1 MLRLKITTENGEST
15 LFVEDS
21 PFSESI
27 PISEEPDNQIVD
39 LLDGLYVPL
48 PYRTPVV
55 QVEGSSQEAVISQ
68 DAVTRELELVR
79 TTKVEKM
86 AGYSL
91 VSDEEQDRLAGVE
104 DGATKNSSDAD
115 LRARG
120 SHTGE
125 QPTSTITGLDA
136 EINAI
141 NSSLQTKVDK
151 VVGKELSDNNF
162 STQEK
167 DKLASLESSRFK
179 GVFTSLESLTSGVV
193 SPSAGDYAQVDKG
206 VGQEAVV
213 YIYDATDANW
223 FEQKSATTL
232 TSSQVKQLYE
242 SNANTEA
249 LTTALKV
256 KLESVDTG
264 ATLNSTDAQL
274 RDRALHTGTQP
285 ISSVTG
291 LSTELGNRV
300 TIQDSRLTDAR
311 EWVAATVSEPIA
323 IAGEDTRRWAW
334 TAQRIKQLVLGWWAG
349 TLAQTSGDS
358 TNKVMSQNATKTY
371 MEDNLGDIQ
380 TILDEINRGSL

>member
-104 DGATKNSSDAD
+104 DNATKNSSDAY
-115 LRARG
+115 LRARS

-141 NSSLQTKVDK
+141 NSSLQTKVVK

-213 YIYDATDANW
+213 YIYDVTDANW

-242 SNANTEA
+242 SNTNTEA

-274 RDRALHTGTQP
+274 RDRALHTGAQP

-291 LSTELGNRV
+291 LSAELSNRV
-300 TIQDSRLTDAR
+300 TLQDSRLTNAR

-358 TNKVMSQNATKTY
+358 TTKVMSQNATKTY

>member
-27 PISEEPDNQIVD
+27 PISEESDNQIVD

-55 QVEGSSQEAVISQ
+55 QAEGSSQEAVMSQ
-68 DAVTRELELVR
+68 DSVTRELELVR

-91 VSDEEQDRLAGVE
+91 ISDEEQDRLAGVE
-104 DGATKNSSDAD
+104 DNATKNSSDAD
-115 LRARG
+115 LRARS

-141 NSSLQTKVDK
+141 NSSLQTKVVK
-151 VVGKELSDNNF
+151 VDGKELSDNNF

-213 YIYDATDANW
+213 YIYDVTDSNW

-242 SNANTEA
+242 SNTNTEV

-274 RDRALHTGTQP
+274 RDRALHTGAQP

-300 TIQDSRLTDAR
+300 TTQDSRLTDSR

-334 TAQRIKQLVLGWWAG
+334 TAQRIKQLVQGWWAG
-349 TLAQTSGDS
+349 VVVQTSGDS
-358 TNKVMSQNATKTY
+358 TSKVMSQNATKTY

>member
-141 NSSLQTKVDK
+141 NSSLQTKVVK

-162 STQEK
+162 SAQEK

-213 YIYDATDANW
+213 YIYDVTDANW

-274 RDRALHTGTQP
+274 RDRALHTGAQP

-358 TNKVMSQNATKTY
+358 TTKVMSQNATKTY

>member
-55 QVEGSSQEAVISQ
+55 QVEGSSQEAVMSQ

-91 VSDEEQDRLAGVE
+91 ISNEEQDRLAGVE
-104 DGATKNSSDAD
+104 DNATKNSSDAD
-115 LRARG
+115 IRARS

-141 NSSLQTKVDK
+141 NSSLQTKVVK

-206 VGQEAVV
+206 VGKEAVV
-213 YIYDATDANW
+213 YIYDVTDANW

-242 SNANTEA
+242 SNTNTEA

-274 RDRALHTGTQP
+274 RDRALHTGAQP

-300 TIQDSRLTDAR
+300 TIQDYRLTDAR

-334 TAQRIKQLVLGWWAG
+334 TAQRIKQLVQGWWAG
-349 TLAQTSGDS
+349 VVVQTSGDS
-358 TNKVMSQNATKTY
+358 TTKTMSQNATKTY

>member
-91 VSDEEQDRLAGVE
+91 VSDE

-125 QPTSTITGLDA
+125 QPTSTVTGLDA

-193 SPSAGDYAQVDKG
+193 SPRAGDYAQVDKG

-213 YIYDATDANW
+213 YIYDVTDANW

-274 RDRALHTGTQP
+274 RDRALHTGAQP

-291 LSTELGNRV
+291 LSAELGNRV

>member
-91 VSDEEQDRLAGVE
+91 VSDEEQDRLSGVE

-141 NSSLQTKVDK
+141 NSSLQTKVVK

-193 SPSAGDYAQVDKG
+193 NPSAGDYAQVDKG

-213 YIYDATDANW
+213 YIYDVTDANW
-223 FEQKSATTL
+223 LEQKSATTL

-242 SNANTEA
+242 SNTNTEA

-274 RDRALHTGTQP
+274 RDRALHTGAQP

-358 TNKVMSQNATKTY
+358 TTKVMSQNATKTY